1 VRLAYELAI
10 GKRVSDP
17 HWYRTRKLLQQHQL
31 EVTVRNVQLIAQLRL
46 LIPQTALGIDGLLD
60 AYHRA
65 DQLVSKSKST
75 VKGGEV
81 TSLLLQFGITAHQ
94 STISRWFK
102 SLGGYKRS
110 REYKPE
116 QLRDILIRAFLY
128 KAQHDEESTAR
139 PNTIQI
145 AS

>member
-1 VRLAYELAI
+1 MRLAYELAL

-17 HWYRTRKLLQQHQL
+17 HWYRTKKLLSQHQL
-31 EVTVRNVQLIAQLRL
+31 EVTVKNVQLLANLRAL
-46 LIPQTALGIDGLLD
+46 VPQTALGIDGLLD
-60 AYHRA
+60 AYQRA
-65 DQLVSKSKST
+65 DKLVSQTKT
-75 VKGGEV
+75 TFKGGEV

-102 SLGGYKRS
+102 SLGGYKRT

-128 KAQHDEESTAR
+128 KAQHEESTAR